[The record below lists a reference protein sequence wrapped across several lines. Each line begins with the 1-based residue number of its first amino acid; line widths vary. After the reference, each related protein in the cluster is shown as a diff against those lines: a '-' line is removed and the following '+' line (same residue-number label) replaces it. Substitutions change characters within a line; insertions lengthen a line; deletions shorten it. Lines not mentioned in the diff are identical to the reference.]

1 MAAPTPSPGSSI
13 AASCG
18 DQFRVPPRAWGY
30 ICVGT
35 VTLICAGLVTSSIR
49 SAKMAHEIGSE
60 PWMDVVLKRSRSR
73 RRISRR
79 RIRTRK
85 AMKRPLAYLVVAIAI
100 VGSHPGLVYAQG
112 STGGTIGNDD
122 KSISGTRE
130 APRSAEPA
138 KPRGP
143 SAGKKEDEVPV
154 ASEQAARRSA
164 TVPGV
169 CSDGIRG
176 HFKRKLHLQG

>member
-1 MAAPTPSPGSSI
+1 M
-13 AASCG
+13 
-18 DQFRVPPRAWGY
+18 
-30 ICVGT
+30 
-35 VTLICAGLVTSSIR
+35 ICAGLVTSSIR

-122 KSISGTRE
+122 KSISETRE

-138 KPRGP
+138 KPEVQAPAKKRTKSPLQASKPHAAAQP
-143 SAGKKEDEVPV
+143 SQGFAPMGSGVISNGNCICKDNCRKSAQLNSSQV
-154 ASEQAARRSA
+154 AQCTSSCERTYSGCNKGQPR
-164 TVPGV
+164 
-169 CSDGIRG
+169 
-176 HFKRKLHLQG
+176 